1 MAEIKRMR
9 VRTSSS
15 NAASPSPALP
25 TDKSKSKKHGLFS
38 KKLKK
43 RKKGK
48 DGKKQATANHI
59 SGYKT
64 VTQQRLAN
72 EANKQSGLLKLN
84 RTLLIREKLHGVA
97 KFIGDNELDMLV
109 KMDTSVGSIQR
120 RMKSR
125 VLMSGAVVVIAAI
138 VALILHNKFSA
149 AIVGAAFLLGAG
161 LWIMD
166 SRKTTKYYREYRLE
180 RQIAFAQFT
189 RLAAAYLPE
198 LAKGANLYSLFKK
211 ILPRMDNKR
220 DHASLETLMINMQ
233 VDPEDPGPFMAFAH
247 EFSASDSAEMIM
259 GTIQQMYQ
267 GHVDD
272 HNIRALADLANQDM
286 LRQID
291 DVITYKITKFN
302 NLTTRVAMCSMIVI
316 FGFFGLLMVNTF
328 VNVFHAV
335 MANTQ
340 NIYNAQ
346 GKK

>member
-15 NAASPSPALP
+15 NLSSSSPVLHTAKPKP
-25 TDKSKSKKHGLFS
+25 KKHGLFN

-43 RKKGK
+43 RKKGN
-48 DGKKQATANHI
+48 DGKKQSTANHI

-64 VTQQRLAN
+64 ITQQRLDE

-84 RTLLIREKLHGVA
+84 RTLLMREKLHGVA

-109 KMDTSVGSIQR
+109 KMDTSLGSIQR

-125 VLMSGAVVVIAAI
+125 VLMSSSVVVMAAI
-138 VALILHNKFSA
+138 AALILHNKFSS
-149 AIVGAAFLLGAG
+149 AIVGVAFLLGAG

-166 SRKTTKYYREYRLE
+166 SRKTTNYYREYRLQ
-180 RQIAFAQFT
+180 RQIAFSQFT

-198 LAKGANLYSLFKK
+198 LSKGANLYSLFKK

-220 DHASLETLMINMQ
+220 DHASLETLMIDMQ
-233 VDPEDPGPFMAFAH
+233 VDPDDPKPFMTFAH

-267 GHVDD
+267 GNVDD
-272 HNIRALADLANQDM
+272 HNIRALADLANNDM

-291 DVITYKITKFN
+291 DVITYKIRKFN

-328 VNVFHAV
+328 VTVFHSV

-340 NIYNAQ
+340 NIYNDK

>member
-15 NAASPSPALP
+15 NAASPSPALH
-25 TDKSKSKKHGLFS
+25 TDKSKPKKHGLFS

-84 RTLLIREKLHGVA
+84 RTLLMREKLHGVA

-335 MANTQ
+335 MTNTQ
-340 NIYNAQ
+340 NIYHD
-346 GKK
+346 K

>member
-15 NAASPSPALP
+15 NAAIPSHVLHTVKPKP
-25 TDKSKSKKHGLFS
+25 KKHGWFS
-38 KKLKK
+38 KRPKK

-48 DGKKQATANHI
+48 DGNQQATANHI
-59 SGYKT
+59 SGFKT
-64 VTQQRLAN
+64 VTQQRLAD

-84 RTLLIREKLHGVA
+84 RTLLMRDKLHGVA
-97 KFIGDNELDMLV
+97 KWIGDNELDMLV
-109 KMDTSVGSIQR
+109 KMDTSLVSIQR
-120 RMKSR
+120 RMR
-125 VLMSGAVVVIAAI
+125 NRFLMSGFVVVIATI

-149 AIVGAAFLLGAG
+149 AIFGAAFLLGAG
-161 LWIMD
+161 LWILD
-166 SRKTTKYYREYRLE
+166 SRKTTSYYREYRLE

-189 RLAAAYLPE
+189 RLAAAYMPE
-198 LAKGANLYSLFKK
+198 LSKGANLYSLFKK

-220 DHASLETLMINMQ
+220 DHASLEALMIDMQ
-233 VDPEDPGPFMAFAH
+233 VDPDDPKPFMTFAH

-267 GHVDD
+267 GNVDD
-272 HNIRALADLANQDM
+272 HNIRALADLANSDM

-291 DVITYKITKFN
+291 DVITYKIKKFN

-328 VNVFHAV
+328 MTVFHEV
-335 MANTQ
+335 MANTH
-340 NIYNAQ
+340 NIYHAES
-346 GKK
+346 KK

>member
-9 VRTSSS
+9 VRTSGS
-15 NAASPSPALP
+15 NSAGPSPVLHTTKP
-25 TDKSKSKKHGLFS
+25 KPKKHSLFS
-38 KKLKK
+38 KKPKK
-43 RKKGK
+43 RKTEK
-48 DGKKQATANHI
+48 DGRKQATANHI

-64 VTQQRLAN
+64 VTQQRLAD

-84 RTLLIREKLHGVA
+84 RTLLMREKLHGVA
-97 KFIGDNELDMLV
+97 RWIGDNELDMLV
-109 KMDTSVGSIQR
+109 KMDTSLGSIQR
-120 RMKSR
+120 RMKNR
-125 VLMSGAVVVIAAI
+125 VLLSGSVLVIAT
-138 VALILHNKFSA
+138 VFALILHNKFSA

-166 SRKTTKYYREYRLE
+166 SRKTTNYYREYRLE
-180 RQIAFAQFT
+180 RQIAFSQFT

-198 LAKGANLYSLFKK
+198 LAQGANLYSLFKK

-220 DHASLETLMINMQ
+220 DHASLETLMIDMQ
-233 VDPEDPGPFMAFAH
+233 VDPDDPGPFMAFAH

-267 GHVDD
+267 GNVDD
-272 HNIRALADLANQDM
+272 HNIRALADLANRDM

-291 DVITYKITKFN
+291 DVITYKIKKFN

-328 VNVFHAV
+328 INVFHSV
-335 MANTQ
+335 MDNTQ
-340 NIYNAQ
+340 NIYGDQ